1 MKKNLILAAVLASV
15 TMAAENEWALDLV
28 STLPSEPT
36 TVNGLTYSAWT
47 AVFKASS
54 TAEETTTLDFKNTSA
69 SNWKEFS
76 KGELLSNQILSDNSR
91 TIIFTFSITND
102 SSELVTLN
110 SFNVTAFAA
119 SNDGNSI
126 ATNRSETLILTF
138 GDNSAQEISTTL
150 VSGQKVQ
157 VAFEF
162 TQPVELA
169 AGQQVD
175 VNLQVHKT
183 SGNQFYPG
191 FSSVSVKG
199 TPEPA
204 TATLSLL
211 ALAGLASRRRRK

>member
-47 AVFKASS
+47 AVFKASP
-54 TAEETTTLDFKNTSA
+54 TAETTTTLDFKDTSA

-76 KGELLSNQILSDNSR
+76 KGELLSNQILGDNNK

-119 SNDGNSI
+119 NDSGDKIGSNRG
-126 ATNRSETLILTF
+126 ETLILTF
-138 GDNSAQEISTTL
+138 GGNSAKEISTTL
-150 VSGQKVQ
+150 VAGQKVQ
-157 VAFEF
+157 VEFEF

-175 VNLQVHKT
+175 VNLQVRRN
-183 SGNQFYPG
+183 GNQFYPG